1 MPSPSREISFPFHF
15 GPNGGIAYED
25 DSVRKVINRIG
36 VLMRTI
42 PGERVMLP
50 NFGSSVYGF
59 LFENNDP
66 VSLAELGVRLQNEI
80 QTWEPNVV
88 IHDLVVSTPNVR
100 TGLVPVSLLFSVTPH
115 QKFFSD
121 IITVAVSAT
130 GVVRCVQR
138 RRA

>member
-1 MPSPSREISFPFHF
+1 
-15 GPNGGIAYED
+15 
-25 DSVRKVINRIG
+25 
-36 VLMRTI
+36 MRTI

-100 TGLVPVSLLFSVTPH
+100 TGQVDVSLRFSVPPPQNVLST
-115 QKFFSD
+115 F
-121 IITVAVSAT
+121 ITV
-130 GVVRCVQR
+130 GG
-138 RRA
+138 